1 MPKQRVFIVE
11 DDELTRHRLS
21 AHVQAHPDLDVVG
34 TAGSLAEARDQT
46 TPLQQADVLLV
57 DLGLPDGDGTRL
69 IEDMQGTNEP
79 PICLVITVFGDERRV
94 VRAIEAGAR
103 GYLLKDTDE
112 SDLTELIL
120 QAANGDCPINP
131 SIARHLL
138 KRFRTEPRADD
149 ASGITARETDVLQC
163 IARGYNNNEIGE
175 LLGMSVHT
183 VRSHTKSIYTKLA
196 VGSRGEAVFEA
207 AQLGLIDLKG

>member
-1 MPKQRVFIVE
+1 MAQQSVFIVE
-11 DDELTRHRLS
+11 DDELTRQRLS
-21 AHVQAHPDLDVVG
+21 EHVQAHPDLAVIG
-34 TAGSLAEARDQT
+34 AAGSLAEARDQADR
-46 TPLQQADVLLV
+46 LHDADVLLV
-57 DLGLPDGDGTRL
+57 DLGLPDGDGTAL
-69 IEDMQGTNEP
+69 IADIQHVSNP

-112 SDLTELIL
+112 ADLTELIM
-120 QAANGDCPINP
+120 QAAGGDCPINP

-138 KRFRTEPRADD
+138 KRFQSQPRSDD
-149 ASGITARETDVLQC
+149 ASGITARETEVLQC

-183 VRSHTKSIYTKLA
+183 VRSHAKSIYGKLA